1 MATILCLRT
10 TTHERPDILYPHSG
24 RDIDLCGGV
33 GVVEMTPA
41 EQEIYDERY
50 AIVIVETRDERLA
63 RKLAKEAVEKR
74 RNK

>member
-1 MATILCLRT
+1 
-10 TTHERPDILYPHSG
+10 
-24 RDIDLCGGV
+24 
-33 GVVEMTPA
+33 MTPA

-50 AIVIVETRDERLA
+50 AIVIVETGDERLA